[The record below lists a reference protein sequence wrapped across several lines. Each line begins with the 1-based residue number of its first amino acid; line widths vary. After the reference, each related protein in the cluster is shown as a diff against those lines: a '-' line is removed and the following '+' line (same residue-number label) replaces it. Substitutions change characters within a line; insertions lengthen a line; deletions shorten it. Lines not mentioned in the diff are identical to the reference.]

1 MSSWVLCVCGQK
13 LNKNLFAG
21 NQWQILVPEESI
33 DKDTVTDSDLNC
45 IIVKSK
51 ISKNCPECGCLVVV
65 DDQNNKVKYYKEQVV

>member
-1 MSSWVLCVCGQK
+1 M
-13 LNKNLFAG
+13 
-21 NQWQILVPEESI
+21 PEESI

-51 ISKNCPECGCLVVV
+51 ISKNCPECDCLVVV